1 MKTAALFLMMSSTAF
16 AAPQLAR
23 KIVPGRAA
31 PQAVRLEQPQAV
43 PQKAPQLA
51 PQTTLQTAPQKAPQT
66 TRTVLRKRKAAKQ
79 ALATNAEP
87 GIKAP
92 KIGDFELKFQLR
104 NTMKMAR
111 AEELQNIG
119 GENFGL
125 STEVRLGLKHVSGWS
140 LTATGSHQTNNYAD
154 PSRNTGT
161 NGDATLMLGTPSFY
175 KNSLVNWYGV
185 LRGYLPTSEK
195 SRANNVR
202 SMAYYNYLDFDLGH
216 RLTATHVFLGRFFDR
231 DTKGD
236 TDVTSVI
243 YNALEFYHQT
253 TKGISLS
260 FGGQF
265 EADNTYRGG
274 TGTEF
279 DVYPFIDFSFIPN
292 VLIEAKY
299 YFPVFVGGN
308 GSVGATGAA
317 LNQSQAELFVKIGI

>member
-1 MKTAALFLMMSSTAF
+1 MMSSTAF

-31 PQAVRLEQPQAV
+31 PQAVLVEQPQA
-43 PQKAPQLA
+43 AP
-51 PQTTLQTAPQKAPQT
+51 QTAPQTAPQAPQT
-66 TRTVLRKRKAAKQ
+66 TRTVLKKRKVSKQ

-104 NTMKMAR
+104 NTMTMAR

-125 STEVRLGLKHVSGWS
+125 STEVRLGLKHKSGW
-140 LTATGSHQTNNYAD
+140 AFNVTGSHQTNNYAD

-161 NGDATLMLGTPSFY
+161 NGDATLMLIAPSFY
-175 KNSLVNWYGV
+175 KGTLVDWHGV
-185 LRGYLPTSEK
+185 ARVYAPTSEK

-202 SMAYYNYLDFDLGH
+202 SFAYYNYFDFDFGH
-216 RLTATHVFLGRFFDR
+216 KLTATQLTLARFFDR

-236 TDVTSVI
+236 SDVTSVI

-253 TKGISLS
+253 TKGIALA

-279 DVYPFIDFSFIPN
+279 DVYPFIDFTVIPN
-292 VLIEAKY
+292 VLVEAKY